1 MHDNWRIGLVIMAAA
16 TLAGCSAGPL
26 DDDPF
31 APWTGPDAHLQ
42 SLKQRLTP
50 QVGPVADHETV
61 EAEPLDI
68 ATESS
73 PDALVELALQRNPDI
88 RAAKQRVARLAERV
102 PQARSLD
109 DPMFQVAPFGE
120 MAETAAGQVGLM
132 TGVSQKLPTPG
143 KLQTRGRIA
152 AQETAAAVQQLQ
164 SVALTVIADVRAAWW
179 SHYFTTRAIEVTEAN
194 RDLVAQFRD
203 NAEARL
209 RAGTAV
215 QQDVLRASVE
225 LSNLD
230 NELLTLHQRKTT
242 AIAMINQLIDR
253 PVTAPLP
260 DPQVVELAQIDLQLD
275 QLLQLAARENPEIR
289 QVHERIEANRQRVK
303 LAQLNRWP
311 DLTLSANYSA
321 VEDEGLSP
329 VADGADQWWFGFG
342 FNLPVWTAKLDAA
355 EREARRGVL
364 ESLATLNSAHNRV
377 AFRVQ
382 DALVRVQTQQRL
394 VILFRDVIVP
404 QARQAVDAS
413 LSGYRAGK
421 LEFLTLIDNW
431 RKMLNFQLM
440 YHQSLAQLEKDFAEL
455 QRAVGQDVQRQSESA
470 DAPVPPQAGDHRPV
484 QENSP

>member
-1 MHDNWRIGLVIMAAA
+1 MHGNWRIGFVIMAAAA

-31 APWTGPDAHLQ
+31 APWTGPDADLRT
-42 SLKQRLTP
+42 LKQRLGP
-50 QVGPVADHETV
+50 QVGSVADHESTQ
-61 EAEPLDI
+61 AEPLEI
-68 ATESS
+68 PTESG
-73 PDALVELALQRNPDI
+73 PEILVELALDRNPDI

-143 KLQTRGRIA
+143 KLQARGRIA
-152 AQETAAAVQQLQ
+152 AQEAAAAAQQLQ
-164 SVALTVIADVRAAWW
+164 SVALSVIADVRAAWW

-230 NELLTLHQRKTT
+230 KELLTLRQRRTT

-253 PVTAPLP
+253 PVTAQLP

-275 QLLQLAARENPEIR
+275 QLLEAASRKNPDI
-289 QVHERIEANRQRVK
+289 QKVHEQIEADRQRVK

-321 VEDEGLSP
+321 VEDDGLS
-329 VADGADQWWFGFG
+329 GAANGDDQWWFGFG
-342 FNLPVWTAKLDAA
+342 VNLPIWTKKLDAA

-364 ESLATLNSAHNRV
+364 ESLASLNSAHNRV

-431 RKMLNFQLM
+431 RKLLNFQLM

-455 QRAVGQDVQRQSESA
+455 QRAVGQDLQRQSKSA
-470 DAPVPPQAGDHRPV
+470 DAPV